1 MASDPRAS
9 LLVVTRGNGSLK
21 LEGFLKHNHFACNP
35 AHSHINKKKQHFGI
49 QIFKTLTGKEI
60 QNKVTC
66 TLHFCIHI
74 K

>member
-21 LEGFLKHNHFACNP
+21 LEGFLKHDHFAYKP
-35 AHSHINKKKQHFGI
+35 AHSHINPKKHFGI
-49 QIFKTLTGKEI
+49 QIFKTLKEKEN
-60 QNKVTC
+60 QNKVIC
-66 TLHFCIHI
+66 ILHSCMHI